1 MCGLVGVVTSQD
13 VGVCLYDTLT
23 VLQHRGQDAAGIM
36 TSDHGKLN
44 LRKDNGLVK
53 DVFRTRHMRR
63 LTGQMGIGHV
73 RYPTAGSSSPALAQ
87 PFYVNSPYGLS
98 LAHNGNLT
106 NTSELNR
113 ELYKT
118 DLRHMNTDSDSEVL
132 LNIFAH
138 ELSQKKQIEPRPVDI
153 FSAVEGVHRR
163 CRGGYAAIV
172 MITGYGIL
180 GFRDINGIRPLVF
193 GSRTSNGRKE
203 YMVASESVALDSQ
216 GFTIERDVAPGEA
229 VYIDA
234 KGNLHTKVCG
244 EHGIHAPCIFEHVYF
259 ARPDS
264 LMDSI
269 SVYKAR
275 LRMGQRLAEKVKRL
289 RPEHDIDVVIPVP
302 DTSRTAA
309 LELANYLGI
318 KYREGFVKNRYIGR
332 TFIMPGQSQR
342 HKSVRQKLNA
352 IELEFKEKNVLLV
365 DDSIVRG
372 TTCKQIIQMARE
384 AGARKVYFASAA
396 PAIRYP
402 NVYGIDMPAATELI
416 AAGKTDEEVESQIGA
431 DWLIYQDLEDLI
443 AAAAEGNPKLRR
455 FECSV
460 FNGEY
465 ITGDVDEMYLK
476 TLELVRNDAAKS
488 AKNNKKNIARQQNL
502 VPDLQSD
509 EFV

>member
-106 NTSELNR
+106 NTADLNR

-138 ELSQKKQIEPRPVDI
+138 ELSQKKQIEPRPEDI
-153 FSAVEGVHRR
+153 FSAVEGVHKR
-163 CRGGYAAIV
+163 CRGGYAAVV

-193 GSRTSNGRKE
+193 GSRNSNGKTE
-203 YMVASESVALDSQ
+203 YMIASESVALDSQ

-229 VYIDA
+229 VYIDFQ
-234 KGNLHTKVCG
+234 GNLHTKVCG
-244 EHGIHAPCIFEHVYF
+244 EPGIHAPCIFEHVYF

-275 LRMGQRLAEKVKRL
+275 LRMGQRLAEKVNRL
-289 RPEHDIDVVIPVP
+289 RPDHDIDVVIPIP
-302 DTSRTAA
+302 DTSRTSA
-309 LELANYLGI
+309 LELANHLGI

-342 HKSVRQKLNA
+342 RKSVRQKLNA
-352 IELEFKEKNVLLV
+352 IELEFKGKNVLLV

-372 TTCKQIIQMARE
+372 TTCKQIIQMARD

-416 AAGKTDEEVESQIGA
+416 AAGKTDQEVEVLIGA
-431 DWLIYQDLEDLI
+431 DWLIYQDLGDLI
-443 AAAAEGNPKLRR
+443 AAAAEGNPDLQH

-476 TLELVRNDAAKS
+476 RLELARNDAAKL
-488 AKNNKKNIARQQNL
+488 AKNKKSVARQQNL
-502 VPDLQSD
+502 VSDLQSD
-509 EFV
+509 G

>member
-1 MCGLVGVVTSQD
+1 MCGLVGVVTSHD

-106 NTSELNR
+106 NTAELNR

-138 ELSQKKQIEPRPVDI
+138 ELSQKKQIEPRPEDI
-153 FSAVEGVHRR
+153 FSAVEGVHKR
-163 CRGGYAAIV
+163 CRGGYAAVV

-193 GSRTSNGRKE
+193 GSRTSNGQKE
-203 YMVASESVALDSQ
+203 YMIASESVALDSQ

-229 VYIDA
+229 VYIDV

-244 EHGIHAPCIFEHVYF
+244 EYGIHAPCIFEHVYF

-289 RPEHDIDVVIPVP
+289 RPEHDIDVVIPIP
-302 DTSRTAA
+302 DTSRTSA

-384 AGARKVYFASAA
+384 AGAKKVYFASAA

-443 AAAAEGNPKLRR
+443 AAAAEGNPKIQR

-465 ITGDVDEMYLK
+465 ITSDVDEMYLK
-476 TLELVRNDAAKS
+476 RLELVRNDAAKS
-488 AKNNKKNIARQQNL
+488 ARNNKKKVAKQQNL
-502 VPDLQSD
+502 VADLHSD
-509 EFV
+509 G

>member
-106 NTSELNR
+106 NTADLNR

-138 ELSQKKQIEPRPVDI
+138 ELSQKKQIEPRPEDI
-153 FSAVEGVHRR
+153 FSAVEGVHKR

-193 GSRTSNGRKE
+193 GSRTSNGQKE
-203 YMVASESVALDSQ
+203 YMIASESVALDSQ

-229 VYIDA
+229 VYIDVQ
-234 KGNLHTKVCG
+234 GNLHTKVCG
-244 EHGIHAPCIFEHVYF
+244 EPGIHAPCIFEHVYF

-275 LRMGQRLAEKVKRL
+275 LRMGQRLAEKVSRL
-289 RPEHDIDVVIPVP
+289 RPDHDIDVVIPIP
-302 DTSRTAA
+302 DTSRTSA
-309 LELANYLGI
+309 LELANHLGI

-342 HKSVRQKLNA
+342 RKSVRQKLNA
-352 IELEFKEKNVLLV
+352 IELEFKGKNVLLV

-372 TTCKQIIQMARE
+372 TTCKQIIQMARD

-416 AAGKTDEEVESQIGA
+416 AAGKTDEEIEAQIGA
-431 DWLIYQDLEDLI
+431 DWLIYQELEDLI
-443 AAAAEGNPKLRR
+443 AAAAEGNPDLQH

-476 TLELVRNDAAKS
+476 RLELARNDAAKS
-488 AKNNKKNIARQQNL
+488 AKNKKSVARQQNL
-502 VPDLQSD
+502 VSDLQSD
-509 EFV
+509 G